1 VRLQVAKI
9 AANGSMRRWVI
20 DTAGR
25 SDADRWEE
33 LIARVPAVPPPYRA
47 APGSAVYD
55 IRVDDD
61 KFLVAEHDLSGP
73 LSDLVR
79 AVLIEGDAVLAAWRN
94 RVRRAQPVMLQ
105 QHTGLVTV
113 MVTQIVWEGSIR
125 RRARD
130 TCSLTDAGCWQA
142 QHDGQFARPRPPR
155 ESVAPSPRPTWAYV
169 ERRITLSD
177 GAGHRERARSRRY
190 ARALA

>member
-61 KFLVAEHDLSGP
+61 KFLVGEHDLSGP

-94 RVRRAQPVMLQ
+94 RVRRAQLVMLQ

-113 MVTQIVWEGSIR
+113 VVTQIAWDGSIR

-130 TCSLTDAGCWQA
+130 TCSLTDAGRWPLA
-142 QHDGQFARPRPPR
+142 STTRRA
-155 ESVAPSPRPTWAYV
+155 VRPTATSTRV
-169 ERRITLSD
+169 RCTEPTADMGLRRE
-177 GAGHRERARSRRY
+177 AHHAK
-190 ARALA
+190 

>member
-9 AANGSMRRWVI
+9 AADGSMRRWVI

-25 SDADRWEE
+25 SDAGRWEE

-61 KFLVAEHDLSGP
+61 KLLVGEHDLSGP

-79 AVLIEGDAVLAAWRN
+79 AVLVEGDAVLAA
-94 RVRRAQPVMLQ
+94 RRKPGPPGHGAA
-105 QHTGLVTV
+105 TGPALNT
-113 MVTQIVWEGSIR
+113 GGIR
-125 RRARD
+125 
-130 TCSLTDAGCWQA
+130 
-142 QHDGQFARPRPPR
+142 
-155 ESVAPSPRPTWAYV
+155 WA
-169 ERRITLSD
+169 LD
-177 GAGHRERARSRRY
+177 D
-190 ARALA
+190 

>member
-25 SDADRWEE
+25 SDAGRWEE

-55 IRVDDD
+55 IRVDDG
-61 KFLVAEHDLSGP
+61 KFLVGEHDLSGP

-79 AVLIEGDAVLAAWRN
+79 AVLVEGDAVLAA
-94 RVRRAQPVMLQ
+94 RRKPGPPGHGAATDPALN
-105 QHTGLVTV
+105 TG
-113 MVTQIVWEGSIR
+113 GIR
-125 RRARD
+125 
-130 TCSLTDAGCWQA
+130 S
-142 QHDGQFARPRPPR
+142 
-155 ESVAPSPRPTWAYV
+155 
-169 ERRITLSD
+169 
-177 GAGHRERARSRRY
+177 
-190 ARALA
+190 ALDD